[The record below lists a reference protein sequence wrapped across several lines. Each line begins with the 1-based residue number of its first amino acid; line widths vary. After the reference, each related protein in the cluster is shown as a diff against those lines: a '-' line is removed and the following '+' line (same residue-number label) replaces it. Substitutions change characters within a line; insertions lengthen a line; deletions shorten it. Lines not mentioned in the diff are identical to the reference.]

1 MTTHFRFQKRI
12 APAPYEHEELEV
24 NFSVE
29 PGEDLEGKVLHHKNL
44 VYKALK
50 GTIESKQTTQSTTTE
65 KTQGADNGK
74 ESSEKSSKKDS
85 KKSSEKASKE
95 SSEEGVKSP
104 APETTPAPAEQ
115 KSEPK
120 SEKTKAKKADEGIA
134 YDCEN
139 KDHKST
145 LSNFLTKLTGS
156 KDWAKD
162 KVKSTQISREVL
174 NGQPFLAKDGT
185 VLESFET
192 LCKEQFGASSDVL

>member
-29 PGEDLEGKVLHHKNL
+29 QGENLEEKVLHHKNL

-50 GTIESKQTTQSTTTE
+50 GTIESKSTSPNTTSQSKTE
-65 KTQGADNGK
+65 KPQGESHGQEDSK
-74 ESSEKSSKKDS
+74 ESGKKGS
-85 KKSSEKASKE
+85 KKSSKE
-95 SSEEGVKSP
+95 SSEEVTTP
-104 APETTPAPAEQ
+104 ASETTPAPAET

-120 SEKTKAKKADEGIA
+120 SEKTKAKKADEGIP

-162 KVKSTQISREVL
+162 KEKSVKISKEVL
-174 NGQPFLAKDGT
+174 HGQPFLAKDGT
-185 VLESFET
+185 VLGSFEA